1 MKKTLRIMGL
11 CALAALTIASCK
23 KEDGKAGMSFQATLT
38 QPTEEGRTHIG
49 AGDWLMWDNNDAIK
63 LFTADGTSATFTT
76 HDANV
81 TTATFSGDIDAASA
95 YCAFYPA
102 AQATGLNTDGKVVL
116 TLANEQQYAEGGF
129 ANGTYPMAAYT
140 TGTTFE
146 FHSPC
151 GLLAIPMKGT
161 ATVTSIELTGKLNE
175 PLAGQLLID
184 PVGFN
189 PTNPTYTLGDYQT
202 TVTLN
207 CGSGVTLDANTA
219 KTFYFVVP
227 KNVFAQG
234 FEAVVKNG
242 GTEITRLVTTNN
254 NIIAAER
261 IRLMPEVT
269 VTGGG
274 EGGDEHA
281 YVDLGLPSGTLWA
294 TCNVGANAPEEY
306 GDYFAWGETSPK
318 DYYFWDSYQHCI
330 EVVNDWGYEDYLL
343 TKYCSDSYCGYNGFT
358 DDLTTLL
365 PEDDAAT
372 ANWGDGWRMPT
383 LAEFQELLDNTTV
396 TWTQQN
402 GVNGRLFTASNGNS
416 LFLPAAGDR
425 WGFGFEYVGDGAGY
439 WSSSLYTDHP
449 YDAWN
454 YYGGSNS
461 YGVGDIDRDYGLPV
475 RPVREN

>member
-1 MKKTLRIMGL
+1 MGL
-11 CALAALTIASCK
+11 CALAALTIVSCK

-234 FEAVVKNG
+234 FTAVVKNG
-242 GTEITRLVTTNN
+242 GTEITRLETTQN

-274 EGGDEHA
+274 GGDEHA
-281 YVDLGLPSGTLWA
+281 YVDLGLPSGLLWA

-318 DYYFWDSYQHCI
+318 DTYNWSTYQHY
-330 EVVNDWGYEDYLL
+330 NGSDL
-343 TKYCSDSYCGYNGFT
+343 TKYTGSDG
-358 DDLTTLL
+358 LTTLE
-365 PEDDAAT
+365 PSDDAAT
-372 ANWGDGWRMPT
+372 ANWGNGWRIPT
-383 LAEFQELLDNTTV
+383 EAEWQELRDNTTV

-402 GVNGRLFTASNGNS
+402 GVNGRLFTAANGNS
-416 LFLPAAGDR
+416 LFLPAAGYRYGSSLNDAGG
-425 WGFGFEYVGDGAGY
+425 WGDF
-439 WSSSLYTDHP
+439 WSSSLYTDGP
-449 YDAWN
+449 LSAWLFYFDSG
-454 YYGGSNS
+454 YYGMG
-461 YGVGDIDRDYGLPV
+461 YDGRYFGFTV

>member
-1 MKKTLRIMGL
+1 MGL
-11 CALAALTIASCK
+11 CALAALTIVSCK
-23 KEDGKAGMSFQATLT
+23 KEDGKTGMSFQATLT

-81 TTATFSGDIDAASA
+81 TTATFCGDIDEADA

-175 PLAGQLLID
+175 TLAGQLLID
-184 PVGFN
+184 PVGFD
-189 PTNPTYTLGDYQT
+189 PAHPTYTLGDYQT

-242 GTEITRLVTTNN
+242 GTEITRLATTQN

-281 YVDLGLPSGTLWA
+281 YVDLGLPSGLLWA

-306 GDYFAWGETSPK
+306 GDYFAWGETTPK
-318 DYYFWDSYQHCI
+318 DTYDWSNYQYCMGT
-330 EVVNDWGYEDYLL
+330 NNTL
-343 TKYCSDSYCGYNGFT
+343 TKYCNRSNWGYNGFT
-358 DDLTTLL
+358 DNLTTLE
-365 PEDDAAT
+365 PSDDAAT

-383 LAEFQELLDNTTV
+383 KAEFQELYNNTTV
-396 TWTQQN
+396 IWTQQN
-402 GVNGRLFTASNGNS
+402 GVNGRLFTAANGNS
-416 LFLPAAGDR
+416 LFLPAAGYRYDSSL
-425 WGFGFEYVGDGAGY
+425 DSAGSRGIY
-439 WSSSLYTDHP
+439 WSSSLYSSPNRAWDFYFSSGN
-449 YDAWN
+449 YDVYDN
-454 YYGGSNS
+454 GRVCGYT
-461 YGVGDIDRDYGLPV
+461 V
-475 RPVREN
+475 RPVRSARQN

>member
-81 TTATFSGDIDAASA
+81 TTANFSGDIDAASA

-234 FEAVVKNG
+234 FTAVVKNG
-242 GTEITRLVTTNN
+242 GTEVQRLETTNN

-274 EGGDEHA
+274 GGDTHA
-281 YVDLGLPSGTLWA
+281 YVDLGLPSGLLWA

-306 GDYFAWGETSPK
+306 GDYFAWGETTPK
-318 DYYFWDSYQHCI
+318 DTYTSANYTY
-330 EVVNDWGYEDYLL
+330 
-343 TKYCSDSYCGYNGFT
+343 SDNPAI
-358 DDLTTLL
+358 L
-365 PEDDAAT
+365 PSDHDAAT
-372 ANWGDGWRMPT
+372 ANWGNGWRMPT
-383 LAEFQELLDNTTV
+383 KAEFQELLDNTTR

-402 GVNGRLFTASNGNS
+402 GVNGRLFTATNGNS
-416 LFLPAAGDR
+416 LFLPAAGYR
-425 WGFGFEYVGDGAGY
+425 WNVGLYGVGY
-439 WSSSLYTDHP
+439 NGYCWSSSLDTDSP
-449 YDAWN
+449 DRAWYFDFNSGGCYMGYD
-454 YYGGSNS
+454 YRSGGQSVRAVRS
-461 YGVGDIDRDYGLPV
+461 GL
-475 RPVREN
+475 